1 MNEKI
6 DLKSLTLEELTSFI
20 GQIGEKKFRAKQ
32 IFCWIYR
39 GVRSIDEMTDIS
51 KALREKLKE
60 SCFIESI
67 EIEKKLVSKLDGTM
81 KYLFR
86 LSDGNLIESVFMR
99 YKHGNTVC
107 VSSQVGCRMG
117 CRFCASTL
125 GGLVRNLTAGEI
137 IDQVMRVQED
147 AGEPVSNIVMMG
159 IGEPFDNYENVLRFL
174 KNVNH
179 PDGLHIGYR
188 HISVSTCGLVD
199 RIYDFAREG
208 LPVTLSISL
217 HAPFDEL
224 RSEIMPV
231 NRKFSLKELIPA
243 LQDYLAATS
252 RRISIEYTMIR
263 GKNDTKQCADELI
276 RLFGGMLCHVN
287 LIPVNNVA
295 ERSFQKSDSAAIR
308 QFMEYLTKHG
318 LNATVRRELGSDINA
333 ACGQLRKSTI
343 EQEENR
349 SDRGD

>member
-1 MNEKI
+1 MNEKL

-32 IFCWIYR
+32 LFCWIYR

-231 NRKFSLKELIPA
+231 NRKFSLKVLIPA
-243 LQDYLAATS
+243 LQDYLAATA

-308 QFMEYLTKHG
+308 QFVEYLTKHG

>member
-1 MNEKI
+1 MNEKL

-231 NRKFSLKELIPA
+231 NRKFSLKVLIPA
-243 LQDYLAATS
+243 LQDYLAATA

-308 QFMEYLTKHG
+308 QFVEYLTKHG